1 MSESDKTKPKKQEKA
16 WLVVNTQLYSLDR
29 IVTNIGRSLDNDIVI
44 QDAHVSRNHAQI
56 RYENDQYI
64 LYDLNSTGGTFLNNK
79 KIDQSVLHVGNII
92 TLTNVP
98 MVFVGEQ
105 HNLKVRTEGDT
116 SSLEKL
122 PEKE

>member
-1 MSESDKTKPKKQEKA
+1 MSDTDNLNPTKQEKA

-56 RYENDQYI
+56 RYENDEYI
-64 LYDLNSTGGTFLNNK
+64 LYDMNSTGGTFLNNK
-79 KIDQSVLHVGNII
+79 KVDQSVLHVGNII

-116 SSLEKL
+116 SSLQEL
-122 PEKE
+122 PPKD

>member
-1 MSESDKTKPKKQEKA
+1 MSDMEKTKTNKQEKA

-64 LYDLNSTGGTFLNNK
+64 LYDMNSTGGTFLNNK
-79 KIDQSVLHVGNII
+79 KVDQSVLHVGNII

-116 SSLEKL
+116 SSLKDG
-122 PEKE
+122 P

>member
-1 MSESDKTKPKKQEKA
+1 MSESEKTKAKKQEKA

-79 KIDQSVLHVGNII
+79 KVDQSVLHVGNII